1 MATLSLACIVE
12 GKGEVTA
19 LPILLRR
26 FVPTVSPDVYATVQH
41 LARKSRD
48 ILLKQGGFE
57 VTLEIAIRKLP
68 MPGAVL
74 VLLDS
79 DKDCPKELA
88 PALMARAAHTA
99 AGRCAVAVILA
110 KCEFENWFIAA
121 AESIAGHAGLPPG
134 LVAPANPESIRGA
147 KEWLREHMVPGR
159 TYSPTINQPALAAT
173 FDLNLARQRAPSFD
187 KFCREVRRL
196 CDHAAS
202 HSR

>member
-12 GKGEVTA
+12 GHGEVDA

-26 FVPTVSPDVYATVQH
+26 FVPVVSPDVYPAVQPPFRR
-41 LARKSRD
+41 ARSS
-48 ILLKQGGFE
+48 LLKQGG
-57 VTLEIAIRKLP
+57 LEHAVELAIRGLP

-79 DKDCPKELA
+79 DDDCPKERA
-88 PALMARAAHTA
+88 PALKARAARTA
-99 AGRCAVAVILA
+99 AGRCPVALILA

-121 AESIAGHAGLPPG
+121 AESIAGHAGLPSV
-134 LVAPANPESIRGA
+134 LVAPPDPESIRGA

-187 KFCREVRRL
+187 KFCREVHRL
-196 CDHAAS
+196 CGHAAS